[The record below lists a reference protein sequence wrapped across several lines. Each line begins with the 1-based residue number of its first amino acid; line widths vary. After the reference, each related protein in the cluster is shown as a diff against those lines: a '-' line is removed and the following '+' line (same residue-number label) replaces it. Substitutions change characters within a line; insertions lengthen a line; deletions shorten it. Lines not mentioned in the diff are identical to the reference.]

1 MWRLTLTDDGGAVR
15 WEQVGSLAR
24 LAGLLAYL
32 RLTLR
37 LFERKG
43 EK

>member
-32 RLTLR
+32 RAAMELW
-37 LFERKG
+37 ERKG
-43 EK
+43 ER